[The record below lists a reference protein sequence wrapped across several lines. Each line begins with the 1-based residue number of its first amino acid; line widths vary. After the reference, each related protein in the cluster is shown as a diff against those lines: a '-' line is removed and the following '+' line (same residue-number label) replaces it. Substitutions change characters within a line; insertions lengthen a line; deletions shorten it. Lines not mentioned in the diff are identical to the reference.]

1 MSVYQALDA
10 ISAKA
15 KTITGILESYTA
27 TGSGVAASGA
37 PIPESLDFKDGAVTV
52 TWIGAGELKAG
63 NLEELVFY
71 PRLFVWVRATNAGY
85 AFKTLAA
92 FPDLVIAA
100 FRDGITFGGTVT
112 ECKCTGWEEPTPETM
127 NNGQVYLVLPFT
139 FRVLILN
146 PNTLYTA

>member
-27 TGSGVAASGA
+27 TGSGVAASGS

-52 TWIGAGELKAG
+52 TWIGRGDHTAG
-63 NLEELVFY
+63 NAESTLFY
-71 PRLFVWVRATNAGY
+71 PRVYVWVRATNAGY

-92 FPDLVIAA
+92 YPDLFMAA
-100 FRDGITFGGTVT
+100 FGPPDFSMGGVCV
-112 ECKCTGWEEPTPETM
+112 ECKLTGWEEPTPETM

-139 FRVLILN
+139 YRVLLLN
-146 PNTLYTA
+146 PHG